1 MECGHMIPIIDD
13 SFKKDIIEELQVKFN
28 NIERVEFKDKSSFQ
42 ELEFFKNYPSCN
54 NNSIYVINFS
64 LFPDKKKPSGQ
75 CNFSHIQKVRLDLK
89 LNLKD
94 DDDYELLVYNRYYN
108 ILELAAGSAK
118 LIYFK

>member
-1 MECGHMIPIIDD
+1 MIPIIDNN
-13 SFKKDIIEELQVKFN
+13 FRKDIIEELQVKFN
-28 NIERVEFKDKSSFQ
+28 NIERIEFKDKSYFQ
-42 ELEFFKNYPSCN
+42 ELEFFKNYPSSN

-75 CNFSHIQKVRLDLK
+75 CNFSHIQKVHIDFK
-89 LNLKD
+89 LNLKATE
-94 DDDYELLVYNRYYN
+94 DYELLLYNRYYN